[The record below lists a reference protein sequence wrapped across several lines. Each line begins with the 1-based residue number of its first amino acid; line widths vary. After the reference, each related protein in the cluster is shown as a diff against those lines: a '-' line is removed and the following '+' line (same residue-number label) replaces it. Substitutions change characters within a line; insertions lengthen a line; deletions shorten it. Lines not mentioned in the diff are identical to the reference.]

1 MNKYVSYIL
10 IKFKYVLNNV
20 LNNETIVNLNNQTI
34 LRGGALN
41 LFIVKIADL

>member
-10 IKFKYVLNNV
+10 IKFKNVLNNV

-34 LRGGALN
+34 LRGGSLN
-41 LFIVKIADL
+41 FFMVTISDL